1 MKSALALLLA
11 GSALV
16 AAFGVPS
23 LAAMRGTRD
32 ALAPSFARAG
42 NANYDIRLIKV
53 SDAHDDDDDDR
64 RAGHERDDQDGDD
77 DDDDDEDRDTRAR
90 ISPAPAGT
98 VAPPANGLFGNGA
111 PPLAVT
117 N

>member
-1 MKSALALLLA
+1 MKSAFALLLA

-23 LAAMRGTRD
+23 LAAMPGTSD
-32 ALAPSFARAG
+32 ASAPSFAGADD
-42 NANYDIRLIKV
+42 ADHDIRLIKV
-53 SDAHDDDDDDR
+53 SDDHDNDDDDDR
-64 RAGHERDDQDGDD
+64 RARHERDDH
-77 DDDDDEDRDTRAR
+77 DDDDEDRDTRTR

-98 VAPPANGLFGNGA
+98 VAPPTNGLFGNGA
-111 PPLAVT
+111 LPVVVT

>member
-1 MKSALALLLA
+1 MKSAFALLLA

-23 LAAMRGTRD
+23 LAAMRGTSN
-32 ALAPSFARAG
+32 AMAPGFAGADV
-42 NANYDIRLIKV
+42 ANHDIRLTKV
-53 SDAHDDDDDDR
+53 SDDDDDDDDDR
-64 RAGHERDDQDGDD
+64 RAGHERDDHDDDD

-111 PPLAVT
+111 PPVAVT

>member
-16 AAFGVPS
+16 AAVGVPS
-23 LAAMRGTRD
+23 LAAMRGTSD
-32 ALAPSFARAG
+32 ALAPGFAGAG
-42 NANYDIRLIKV
+42 NADHDIRLIKV
-53 SDAHDDDDDDR
+53 SDDDDDDDR
-64 RAGHERDDQDGDD
+64 RARHERDDH
-77 DDDDDEDRDTRAR
+77 DDDDDEDEDRDTGARANP
-90 ISPAPAGT
+90 SPAGT

-111 PPLAVT
+111 PPVVVT